1 MSLAAEAVAG
11 IRRALRGAHQRQ
23 NHPVAF
29 HLTQFAAG
37 VLVPV
42 LLIVAFM
49 LINTARLW
57 RDEALHN
64 ARLIVQHLDATIEVE
79 LEKAIN
85 VSQTLASAL
94 ALDGPDHARVDA
106 QVRDAARLLGEN
118 VVLFDGD
125 RRQVINAAVPAGD
138 PLPALNESSIA
149 LNRLAAARRG
159 PVVSDLELAT
169 VRRTPIVSAI
179 TPVLEGTEITRFI
192 SVSIS
197 PERLSAILADGLP
210 AGWIA
215 GVVGQDGRVIA
226 RSSDLGRHIGQV
238 NPQFTAAV
246 TSSQGIWNGATRDGI
261 PVAGAYVR
269 SPLSGWV
276 VSVGVPEAILHE
288 PALQAVAWLGVL
300 TVAALL
306 LSLVFGWR
314 LSRRISLPIHELADQ
329 ARQLGARQP
338 GEGRA
343 LPESRS
349 GLSEVNAVTAAL
361 RNATLELDRRARAE
375 RLAAEAGRANEERL
389 QLVQET
395 AGIGTID
402 WNLEAGHAVW
412 SHQFQE
418 MFSLPAADLGGSK
431 LKAQDLLERIHPGER
446 ERIEHLWEGLSGQD
460 RPFQDDFRI
469 LTPEGDERWVHA
481 RGRLDLKNEKPT
493 RLLGAMIDIT
503 ASKRNEQALLASEAR
518 FRGIFE
524 NAAVGVALIGP
535 DGAYLLVNQRICDIV
550 GYTSEEMLTKTIKDI
565 TDPADFDDNLPRWQ
579 QIRDGEIASFA
590 TEKRY
595 VRKDGATVW
604 CAVTVSPR
612 SAQSDGSGR
621 SDAPDH
627 FIAPDGFIAP
637 DYFIAIVRD
646 VTNRRRAE
654 AQLQERLREIEA
666 LYDNAPVG
674 LTVIDPNR
682 RFVRVNQALAEMLR
696 LSADET
702 PGRFAWDVAP
712 ALRDALDPRIAEV
725 LTSGRTVETELS
737 AETPG
742 APGVT
747 RQWLAKIYPIRH
759 QDDSVIAVGIVM
771 EEITERKQSEQHL
784 RFLLREISH
793 RSKNLLAVIQAMAGQ
808 TAKSA
813 ETVDAFKRR
822 FGERLMGLAASHD
835 LLVNQDWLGASVES
849 LVRGQLAPFV
859 ERDDPRVQ
867 IRGPSVDLKSEATE
881 ALGLALHELATNSLK
896 YGALSD
902 PDGQVEIVWG
912 VYGSIDPFHI
922 TDRTGAGGH
931 DTRPGDADTVA
942 AGRRFR
948 MEWIEHTVAPV
959 SPPGHKG
966 FGRIV
971 IEHTVEASL
980 GGKVTL
986 QFPPEGLR
994 WRIDAPVSCL
1004 AATGQTVAA

>member
-1 MSLAAEAVAG
+1 
-11 IRRALRGAHQRQ
+11 
-23 NHPVAF
+23 
-29 HLTQFAAG
+29 
-37 VLVPV
+37 V

-94 ALDGPDHARVDA
+94 ALDGPDHARLDA

-118 VVLFDGD
+118 VVLSDRDG
-125 RRQVINAAVPAGD
+125 RQVINAAVPAGD
-138 PLPALNESSIA
+138 PLPAPNESSIA

-159 PVVSDLELAT
+159 AVVSDLELAT
-169 VRRTPIVSAI
+169 VRRTQIVSAI

-338 GEGRA
+338 GEGRT

-446 ERIEHLWEGLSGQD
+446 ERIEHLWEGLSVQD

-469 LTPEGDERWVHA
+469 LTPEGDERWVHV

-524 NAAVGVALIGP
+524 NAAVGVALIGL

-595 VRKDGATVW
+595 VRKDGVTVW

-621 SDAPDH
+621 SDAPD
-627 FIAPDGFIAP
+627 DCIAP

-646 VTNRRRAE
+646 VTNRKRAE

-682 RFVRVNQALAEMLR
+682 RFVRVNQALAEMLG

-725 LTSGRTVETELS
+725 LTSGRTVETEIS
-737 AETPG
+737 GETPG
-742 APGVT
+742 APGIT

-922 TDRTGAGGH
+922 ADRAIADRAITDRAITDRAITDRAITDRAITDRAITDRAGAGGP

-980 GGKVTL
+980 GGKVSL

-1004 AATGQTVAA
+1004 AATGQNVAA